1 MNWEALGVS
10 AEIIG
15 ATAVVLSL
23 GYLAVQ
29 IKQQNQESRRATTL
43 TLTEQW
49 NDFMAPLVNLDDMN
63 SIFVRGI
70 TGESLSEEDT
80 CRFWSFM
87 SRYFRIVES
96 LYLHHLDGLLDPR
109 IWTGLRRNLDD
120 VLSNPGVQT
129 YWERRS
135 HWFSDEFIR
144 YVSER
149 LVGQGRGSAM
159 TYTQRDGG

>member
-1 MNWEALGVS
+1 MNWEALGVI

-15 ATAVVLSL
+15 ATAVVLAL

-63 SIFVRGI
+63 AIFVRAI
-70 TGESLSEEDT
+70 KGESLSEEDT

-87 SRYFRIVES
+87 ARYFRIVES
-96 LYLHHLDGLLDPR
+96 LYLHHLDGLLDTR

-120 VLSNPGVQT
+120 MLSNPGVHT
-129 YWERRS
+129 YWEHRS
-135 HWFSDEFIR
+135 HWFSDEFIQ

-149 LVGQGRGSAM
+149 LSGQGRGSAM
-159 TYTQRDGG
+159 TYTQLDRG